1 MDSEKNREA
10 NISYFNRWS
19 RFYNKDPISLW
30 LLWTQRKVLGHIPIE
45 NINSLLDVGCG
56 TGSGLQ
62 FLSQKGIKKLAGID
76 LSPEMIRRARQKLPK
91 SITLKVASVDRLPFP
106 DNSFDMVINTEAF
119 HHFPE
124 PKTAIKEMARV
135 LKKGGLLCI
144 SDINFCLR
152 PIHWLFEKLEPGCVR
167 LYSLEEFRTLFREV
181 GLKIIEQKRVRING
195 FSILTIGQK

>member
-1 MDSEKNREA
+1 MDTEKNREA

-30 LLWTQRKVLGHIPIE
+30 LLWTQRKALRCIPFKSSDSI
-45 NINSLLDVGCG
+45 LDVGCG
-56 TGSGLQ
+56 TGSGLR
-62 FLSQKGIKKLAGID
+62 FLSQKGVKKLTGID
-76 LSPEMIRRARQKLPK
+76 LSPEMIKRARQKLPK
-91 SITLKVASVDRLPFP
+91 EVTLKVASVEQLPFP
-106 DNSFDMVINTEAF
+106 DNSFDMVVNTEAF

-124 PKTAIKEMARV
+124 PKAAIKEMARV
-135 LKKGGLLCI
+135 LKKEGLLCI
-144 SDINFCLR
+144 SDVNFYFH